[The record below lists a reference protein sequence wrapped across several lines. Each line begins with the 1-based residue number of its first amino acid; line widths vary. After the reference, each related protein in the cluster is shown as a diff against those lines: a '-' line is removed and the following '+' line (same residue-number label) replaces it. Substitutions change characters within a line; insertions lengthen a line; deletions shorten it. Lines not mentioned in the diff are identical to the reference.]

1 MISFNV
7 CKQCLRLLFAE
18 LSKKKIVLCQF
29 SVDSIFCR
37 PMWLKNS
44 LLLFPAVFR
53 SYVSMKLCIF
63 TVANSIGN
71 LLNKIHALLPT
82 TKHKEFYP
90 DLFCWESFFF
100 TSNIFFVL
108 VRRSFVIIV
117 ESFSLALPNIWNAIN
132 GMISRTMKYETVQR
146 KRLWVTDGQR
156 ERDWVAMYSI
166 SKRGSRKQCFRF
178 VRKLKIPI
186 FENENKN
193 RHRT

>member
-18 LSKKKIVLCQF
+18 LSKKIVLCQF

-37 PMWLKNS
+37 PTWLKNS

-156 ERDWVAMYSI
+156 
-166 SKRGSRKQCFRF
+166 RGIGWQCIQFQKEEVESNVF
-178 VRKLKIPI
+178 ALCG
-186 FENENKN
+186 N
-193 RHRT
+193 